1 MYMHLKDSTW
11 TILQYIYTL
20 YINYTDMVDTKN
32 IYTTV
37 YTVYK
42 RIQLNIAY
50 TILYY
55 TLYLY
60 RIDYTTYIYGIH
72 NNITYTNPILPV
84 IGIRYYLSISS

>member
-32 IYTTV
+32 IDNTI

-42 RIQLNIAY
+42 HIQLNIAY
-50 TILYY
+50 TILY
-55 TLYLY
+55 T
-60 RIDYTTYIYGIH
+60 
-72 NNITYTNPILPV
+72 IL
-84 IGIRYYLSISS
+84 I

>member
-1 MYMHLKDSTW
+1 MYMYLKDTTW
-11 TILQYIYTL
+11 PILQYIYTL

>member
-84 IGIRYYLSISS
+84 IRIRYNLSISP

>member
-1 MYMHLKDSTW
+1 MYMYLKDTTW
-11 TILQYIYTL
+11 PILQYIYTL

-84 IGIRYYLSISS
+84 IRIRYNLSISP